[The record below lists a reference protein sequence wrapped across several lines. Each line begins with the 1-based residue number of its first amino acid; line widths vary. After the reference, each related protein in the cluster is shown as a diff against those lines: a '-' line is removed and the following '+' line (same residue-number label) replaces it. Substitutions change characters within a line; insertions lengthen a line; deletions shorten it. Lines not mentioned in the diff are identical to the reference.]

1 MQAQMNNKVELIE
14 ERVDRA
20 QKNITQIS
28 KEKQLPVHNNISDS
42 SENSEVERLRLAWD
56 MGQIELEN
64 ERKRAAEKQFE
75 LENINHEMK

>member
-1 MQAQMNNKVELIE
+1 M
-14 ERVDRA
+14 
-20 QKNITQIS
+20 
-28 KEKQLPVHNNISDS
+28 PVHNNISDS
-42 SENSEVERLRLAWD
+42 SENSEVGRLRLPWD